1 MALIHQLKTSR
12 ISLAKVT
19 SRPIY
24 THYDQYDLTL
34 CVSRSRLTEE
44 SIYKHVLLTQTLTS
58 QVQKAFIHIEPFP
71 ISFRVHKMKSTLITL
86 AAATAAG
93 SAYAQSS
100 AYGQCGGQGWSGS
113 TTCVSGFTCQR
124 QSEYYSQCLPGTATT
139 TRASTT
145 TSRTGGS
152 TPTPTSGNGSGSGRV
167 SYAGTNVSQ
176 HTLCIFELS

>member
-1 MALIHQLKTSR
+1 MALIHQPQTSP

-24 THYDQYDLTL
+24 TQYDQYDLIL
-34 CVSRSRLTEE
+34 CVPRSKLTKE
-44 SIYKHVLLTQTLTS
+44 SIYKHLFFEQALTF
-58 QVQKAFIHIEPFP
+58 QVQQAFFHITSVPN
-71 ISFRVHKMKSTLITL
+71 STSVHKMKSTLITL

-152 TPTPTSGNGSGSGRV
+152 TPTPTSGGGSGSGRV

-176 HTLCIFELS
+176 CSLYIL